1 MSDGSREHSS
11 AHEQQQEII
20 MSIKKESAK
29 SREFGAKQPREQS
42 YIERTLEAARE
53 LPQCQSTPQHSP
65 RNARVHPATVE
76 PPMLLSREDLREFCG
91 ITYSRWHLQRLIA
104 RGLFPAPVA
113 LGPEASARKAWRRDE
128 IETWI
133 KGLEQFE
140 YSADHT

>member
-1 MSDGSREHSS
+1 M
-11 AHEQQQEII
+11 
-20 MSIKKESAK
+20 SAK
-29 SREFGAKQPREQS
+29 QDFAKKGHQRGEQNYAPRM
-42 YIERTLEAARE
+42 IRTTHGVRHTCDEGRGDLFNTLRQA
-53 LPQCQSTPQHSP
+53 PS
-65 RNARVHPATVE
+65 VE

-133 KGLEQFE
+133 KGLARFE
-140 YSADHT
+140 YTADHT